1 MVNALQIRSSGKN
14 LSANAGDERVADLV
28 PGLGRSPERENGNP
42 LQYSCLENPTDRGT
56 WQATVCGVAESETQ
70 LSTNLA
76 ITLQV
81 LLLILPELVGKEA
94 RIWSTDVCV
103 CMRGSGWGVFRVP
116 TFNYYC
122 IVFFRRIWNNPSI
135 ITQVNEWISLYQY
148 LSFECHSRPLDKR
161 AISVPDL

>member
-103 CMRGSGWGVFRVP
+103 CVHAGQRVGGVQSSNFQLLLHRFFP
-116 TFNYYC
+116 KDLEQPINNY
-122 IVFFRRIWNNPSI
+122 SS
-135 ITQVNEWISLYQY
+135 E
-148 LSFECHSRPLDKR
+148 
-161 AISVPDL
+161 

>member
-103 CMRGSGWGVFRVP
+103 CACGAAGGGCSEFQLSITTASFFSEGSG
-116 TFNYYC
+116 T
-122 IVFFRRIWNNPSI
+122 
-135 ITQVNEWISLYQY
+135 THQ
-148 LSFECHSRPLDKR
+148 
-161 AISVPDL
+161 